1 MRKCKQ
7 KKSQPGV
14 AELESNLRRQW
25 RTREGEPQRE
35 RDGSKR
41 GKVVDV
47 AGVALKAGSRR
58 NGWGRQLRK

>member
-1 MRKCKQ
+1 M
-7 KKSQPGV
+7 
-14 AELESNLRRQW
+14 ENRR
-25 RTREGEPQRE
+25 RGAPERERERE

-58 NGWGRQLRK
+58 NVWGRQLRK

>member
-1 MRKCKQ
+1 M
-7 KKSQPGV
+7 
-14 AELESNLRRQW
+14 ENRR
-25 RTREGEPQRE
+25 RGAPERERE
-35 RDGSKR
+35 RDGSNR

>member
-1 MRKCKQ
+1 LR
-7 KKSQPGV
+7 SW
-14 AELESNLRRQW
+14 NLTCGANGEQEKGSP
-25 RTREGEPQRE
+25 RERERERE